1 MRKALWMILAVCLL
15 AVYANAATVTFTA
28 DDSVAYPG
36 KYQIT
41 ASVSGSYGLA
51 SFKIYAPQGTFA
63 NAVFKAPQTV
73 FVYDTGAGIVFTKD
87 CGFSLLRSF
96 NDNTTIN
103 AAIAEASQNTV
114 GFDPDELPV
123 PDYAEWYIPVLAYGI
138 GQVQV
143 DLEALCPAGYLVQ
156 GGYNNHLAAAEVVL
170 IDNLDSVPA
179 LKIGATLESLEDMV
193 SGQEYAPQCGTLAN
207 VFVNNT
213 DNTTE
218 AANVKFVNT
227 TIPAGATVT
236 GTVSYTPYD
245 FGYALTS
252 ATVKLMQGGNVV
264 ASQTLTFDGS
274 GADPQVYSFTGVTQT
289 GAADVVIDADIATG
303 WFGASESV
311 TLTGSGTITADL
323 ALTHADPGD
332 ITMDGLCNDDD
343 LAYLYAF
350 YITEGGMTWDLGDL
364 TGDGAINDDDL
375 AILYAFYIP

>member
-73 FVYDTGAGIVFTKD
+73 FVYDTGAGILFTKD

-123 PDYAEWYIPVLAYGI
+123 PDYAEYYIPVLAYGI

-143 DLEALCPAGYLVQ
+143 DLEALCPPSYFVQ
-156 GGYNNHLAAAEVVL
+156 GGYDNHLAAAEVVL

-218 AANVKFVNT
+218 AANVVFVNT
-227 TIPAGATVT
+227 
-236 GTVSYTPYD
+236 
-245 FGYALTS
+245 
-252 ATVKLMQGGNVV
+252 KL
-264 ASQTLTFDGS
+264 
-274 GADPQVYSFTGVTQT
+274 PTGVTVSGAVDLQDYYGDVTTVPVTILICDAVGAVLDTQT
-289 GAADVVIDADIATG
+289 VALDASGNYTFTTSAVGAGTYTLKAKAHNWLQKNVTVAIPATG
-303 WFGASESV
+303 VNFSLINGDCNNDNIVDDNDYSDMSLDWYNEPPTIFG
-311 TLTGSGTITADL
+311 TDL
-323 ALTHADPGD
+323 
-332 ITMDGLCNDDD
+332 N
-343 LAYLYAF
+343 
-350 YITEGGMTWDLGDL
+350 
-364 TGDGAINDDDL
+364 GDGIVDDNDYS
-375 AILYAFYIP
+375 ILSLNWYAEGDY